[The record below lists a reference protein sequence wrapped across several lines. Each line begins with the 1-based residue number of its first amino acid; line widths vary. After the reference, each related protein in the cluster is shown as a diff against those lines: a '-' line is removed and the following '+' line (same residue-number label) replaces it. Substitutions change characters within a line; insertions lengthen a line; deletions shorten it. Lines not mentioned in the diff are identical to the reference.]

1 MPFIFMRSL
10 TLCCARG
17 LGAVSGAMLLGDK
30 PFIDDA
36 RVWLRRF
43 GGNIYSV
50 LPYAA
55 SAWMGFRMHCLER
68 DDTFT
73 KRKEKLRS
81 VVKML
86 MIDSDVRELLRFDP
100 PYPETNIVHGY
111 LDVGYSEATDALRK
125 TEDETGIRVL
135 YRLRPYE
142 TTAEDDNLGGCRF
155 ELTMGEANY
164 LIDDELFV
172 KGWKDFASKIERC
185 QRRGLS

>member
-172 KGWKDFASKIERC
+172 KGWKDFASKIRC

>member
-1 MPFIFMRSL
+1 M
-10 TLCCARG
+10 
-17 LGAVSGAMLLGDK
+17 SGAMLLGDK
-30 PFIDDA
+30 PFVDDA

-55 SAWMGFRMHCLER
+55 SAWMGFHRHCLER

-81 VVKML
+81 VVRML
-86 MIDSDVRELLRFDP
+86 TEDSDVKNLLRFDP
-100 PYPETNIVHGY
+100 PDPETNMIHGY
-111 LDVGYSEATDALRK
+111 LNVSYSEATNAIRK

-142 TTAEDDNLGGCRF
+142 TTSEDDNIGGCRF

-164 LIDDELFV
+164 SIDDDLYV
-172 KGWKDFASKIERC
+172 RGWKDFVSKIRNK
-185 QRRGLS
+185 

>member
-86 MIDSDVRELLRFDP
+86 MKDSDVRELLRFDP

-172 KGWKDFASKIERC
+172 KGWKDFASKIRC

>member
-1 MPFIFMRSL
+1 MPFTFIRSR
-10 TLCCARG
+10 TLCCTRG
-17 LGAVSGAMLLGDK
+17 LGAMSGAMLLGDK
-30 PFIDDA
+30 PFVDDA

-55 SAWMGFRMHCLER
+55 SAWMGFHMNCLVR

-86 MIDSDVRELLRFDP
+86 TEDSDVCNFLSFDP
-100 PYPETNIVHGY
+100 PDPQTNIVHGY
-111 LDVGYSEATDALRK
+111 LDASYSEATSAIQK

-135 YRLRPYE
+135 YRLRSY
-142 TTAEDDNLGGCRF
+142 DGGCRF

-164 LIDDELFV
+164 SIDDELYV
-172 KGWKDFASKIERC
+172 KGWKDFVSKIR
-185 QRRGLS
+185 